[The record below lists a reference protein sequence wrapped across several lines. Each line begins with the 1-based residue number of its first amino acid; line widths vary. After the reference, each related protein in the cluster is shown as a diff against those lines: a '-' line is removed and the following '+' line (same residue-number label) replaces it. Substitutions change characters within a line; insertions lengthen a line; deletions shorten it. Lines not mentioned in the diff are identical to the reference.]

1 VVVLGA
7 GLGGLSAAWVLQ
19 RAGYSVTL
27 VEKTE
32 VAGGL
37 AISKQR
43 GGFRYDLGPH
53 NLHSVHRHILEFLAR
68 TFPKSWV
75 EHALGMTLLKRGRYV
90 PYPLRGVQVLAM
102 LPWWKLPL
110 AAVSFFLARVRM
122 FVRWPKHDASFF
134 DWITNRFGAVLYGE
148 YFGPYAE
155 KVWGI
160 SARDIDKYVA
170 EKRVPIINLTELIAA
185 AVFGKKPAGAAHDEF
200 QAHNY
205 YLRHGIG
212 ELPEFFLRGATE
224 AGAKVRFGSAPIAIR
239 TEGKKVVAVKVK
251 GPRGEEELPCDFL
264 LSTIP
269 LNESLPL
276 FDAAP
281 DDARAAATALD
292 YCAAVLVFLQ
302 IGRREPTP
310 SEMLY
315 LSAQHVRFSRV
326 TDFGRYSK
334 DMVPE
339 GKTLLCAEFPC
350 NLGDAL
356 WAASDEAL
364 AQEAERELLA
374 AGTLRPGDV
383 EGSFCE
389 RVSHSYPRFRVGF
402 QSRVAQCF
410 DFFGR
415 YDNFASYGR
424 QGGFEYLNTDNVVN
438 LGFKAATAVMGGAA
452 MGYTCQQWL
461 SSK

>member
-1 VVVLGA
+1 MVILGA

-27 VEKTE
+27 IEKSD

-43 GGFRYDLGPH
+43 GAFRYDLGPH
-53 NLHSVHRHILEFLAR
+53 NIHSVHRHILDFFAR
-68 TFPKSWV
+68 TFPSSWI
-75 EHALGMTLLKRGRYV
+75 EHALGMTLLKRGKYV
-90 PYPLRGVQVLAM
+90 PYPLQGIKVLTW
-102 LPWWKLPL
+102 LPLWKLPL
-110 AAVSFFLARVRM
+110 AAWSFFFARVRM
-122 FVRWPKHDASFF
+122 FVRWPKQDASFL

-160 SARDIDKYVA
+160 PASGIDKYVA

-185 AVFGKKPAGAAHDEF
+185 AVFGKKPAGAMHDEF

-205 YLRHGIG
+205 YLRRGVG
-212 ELPEFFLRGATE
+212 ELPEFFHRGALE
-224 AGAKVRFGSAPIAIR
+224 AGAKVRFGTSPLAIR
-239 TEGKKVVAVKVK
+239 TEGQRVVAVKVQ
-251 GPRGEEELPCDFL
+251 GAGGVDELPCDFL

-269 LNESLPL
+269 LNESVPL
-276 FDAAP
+276 FEGVPEDV
-281 DDARAAATALD
+281 RAAATALD
-292 YCAAVLVFLQ
+292 YCSAVLVFLQ

-350 NLGDAL
+350 NHGDAL

-364 AQEAERELLA
+364 AQEAEKELID

-402 QSRVAQCF
+402 QGRVAQCF

-415 YDNFASYGR
+415 FDNFASYGR